1 MILMLLFAVSI
12 GYATFIENDYGTL
25 AARALIF
32 SSWWLEMILVFL
44 CVIFIYNIY
53 RFRLLH
59 INKLPVLFLHCS
71 FIFIIIGAAITRY
84 IGNEGV
90 MRIREGSMNNQFLSS
105 DSFLEFK
112 IHNNLQEING
122 EKCLILSSISNN
134 QFKIPINFNDDK
146 ILIEYVDFIHDP
158 VETIFIDEDHF
169 GSEVLELVS
178 PSKSGGMQSN
188 FIKINSINKIDDL
201 NIGFNVDQPIDIQ
214 ITKLDSVFYFLSEY
228 DVHYMRMSDQHKGV
242 LKKSNLHPFSKK
254 TLYTINGK
262 NIVFKEYYKSASISE
277 ISKNIKN
284 DDNEA
289 DLLKL
294 KLSVNNA
301 DTLIDLSGHK
311 GIVSPKTYFY
321 FNNLF
326 FSISYGSK
334 NFNLPFAIYLK
345 SFELDRYPGSNS
357 PSSFASNIEVWDNEK
372 KIDYR
377 IFMNNVLSYRGYR
390 FFQSSYDKDEKGTIL
405 SVNQDK
411 WGTIITYFGYLCLLI
426 SVLTLILSRFSR
438 FNILSRVKNK

>member
-44 CVIFIYNIY
+44 CVIFIYNIF

-158 VETIFIDEDHF
+158 VETIFIDEDHI
-169 GSEVLELVS
+169 GSEILELVS

-188 FIKINSINKIDDL
+188 YIKINSIKKIDDL
-201 NIGFNVDQPIDIQ
+201 NIGFNVDQPLDIQ

-228 DVHYMRMSDQHKGV
+228 DVNYMRMSDQHKGV

-254 TLYTINGK
+254 TLYTINGQ
-262 NIVFKEYYKSASISE
+262 NIVFKEYYQSASISE

-301 DTLIDLSGHK
+301 DTLIDLRGYK

-377 IFMNNVLSYRGYR
+377 IFMNNVLNYRGYR

-411 WGTIITYFGYLCLLI
+411 WGTIITYFGYLCLII